1 MTLSY
6 LSRLPGSLS
15 QSSPV
20 GDLALPAFG
29 RIKNYDK
36 QDQEALHRIFG
47 KTHHSSKDATS
58 TEDLLS
64 VGLTQTT
71 FNNGD
76 EDDECDSC
84 NGSAGEV
91 VGRDLFMATFENI
104 GTEAEV
110 LNATMNE
117 AEEELEAAW
126 RRFKSHYWKLGWEE
140 REEHKASFD
149 NLVSTM
155 GGNVARKRRHNSV
168 ALGTQGMVVEQHSK
182 LSRTYNTHNT
192 YYR

>member
-47 KTHHSSKDATS
+47 KTHHSSKHATS

-76 EDDECDSC
+76 EDDECDSSC

-117 AEEELEAAW
+117 S
-126 RRFKSHYWKLGWEE
+126 RRRVGSG
-140 REEHKASFD
+140 
-149 NLVSTM
+149 
-155 GGNVARKRRHNSV
+155 VA
-168 ALGTQGMVVEQHSK
+168 
-182 LSRTYNTHNT
+182 
-192 YYR
+192 